1 MNDTHTDNQKLDD
14 LLEMV
19 QFIKDH
25 GASQAS
31 VDERFEAVDR
41 RFESIDRRFESI
53 DQRFEGIDQRFE
65 GLQNEMQKGFA
76 DLRDDFRSELRDVR
90 RELEEIK
97 TKLDAL
103 EKTAMEDTTAIG
115 GHAIKLHTHIQLL
128 EKRVQRLENV
138 QKEHA

>member
-1 MNDTHTDNQKLDD
+1 MDDVHTDNQKLDD

-31 VDERFEAVDR
+31 VDE
-41 RFESIDRRFESI
+41 
-53 DQRFEGIDQRFE
+53 
-65 GLQNEMQKGFA
+65 
-76 DLRDDFRSELRDVR
+76 LRDDMKGEISGLRKEMNEEISGLRKEMNEGFENLGDEFRSELRDVR
-90 RELEEIK
+90 KELEEIK

-115 GHAIKLHTHIQLL
+115 GNTIKLHTHIQIL
-128 EKRVQRLENV
+128 EKRVQRLENA

>member
-31 VDERFEAVDR
+31 VDE
-41 RFESIDRRFESI
+41 
-53 DQRFEGIDQRFE
+53 
-65 GLQNEMQKGFA
+65 
-76 DLRDDFRSELRDVR
+76 LRDDMKGEISGLRKEMNEGFENLGDEFRSELRDVR
-90 RELEEIK
+90 KELEEIK

-115 GHAIKLHTHIQLL
+115 GNTIKLHTHIQIL
-128 EKRVQRLENV
+128 EKRVQRLENA

>member
-1 MNDTHTDNQKLDD
+1 MDDGHTDNQKLDN

-31 VDERFEAVDR
+31 VDE
-41 RFESIDRRFESI
+41 
-53 DQRFEGIDQRFE
+53 
-65 GLQNEMQKGFA
+65 
-76 DLRDDFRSELRDVR
+76 LRDDMKGEISGLRKEMNEEISGLRKEMNEGFENLGDEFRSELRDVR
-90 RELEEIK
+90 KELEEIK

-115 GHAIKLHTHIQLL
+115 GNTIKLHTHIQIL
-128 EKRVQRLENV
+128 EKRVQRLENA